1 MIPLES
7 LTPCF
12 QGLVP
17 AWLCTCARDGTPNV
31 AMISHVDY
39 VGPRHVA
46 LSFQFFNKSRRNI
59 GENPL
64 AAVRLYDPDTLR
76 IVNLRVRYVRTE
88 TEGPLF
94 ETMRLRIEAIASHSG
109 LKGIFKLLGA
119 DIYEV
124 QAVAVDE
131 HEVGLAE
138 PRPQAAQATPVP
150 FTMKALQEVAERI
163 QQAPGIDCLLDG
175 MLETLENLFGF
186 RHSMILLTGERP
198 DQLELVA
205 SRGYP
210 EGGVG
215 SEVGFGEGI
224 IGMVAEARKPL
235 RISGMM
241 RHMLYAYAVAQRA
254 REHGLCPDDRRV
266 PLPGLADPETQLGIP
281 LLARDELIGVLCIE
295 TDRLYR
301 FHEEDRA
308 YLEVLGGFFAIAIQN
323 ALLQER
329 TGDPEGA
336 AAPCP
341 NGRPMPGP
349 AVPTAPAPLEAA
361 YYETDEC
368 MLIDGE
374 YLVRGLPAK
383 ILRKILHEHEAEG
396 SVEFTNRRLRLD
408 KSLDL
413 PAVKDNLES
422 RLILLRR
429 RLEER
434 CPGIRMV
441 PCGRGRFRLELGASV
456 TLVSRP

>member
-1 MIPLES
+1 MIVLES
-7 LTPCF
+7 LTPSF

-17 AWLCTCARDGTPNV
+17 SWLCTCSGDGVPNV

-39 VGPRHVA
+39 VDSRHVA

-64 AAVRLYDPDTLR
+64 ATVRLYDPDTLQ
-76 IVNLRVRYVRTE
+76 IHNLRLRFVRTE
-88 TEGPLF
+88 TAGPAF

-109 LKGIFKLLGA
+109 LKGIFRLLGA

-124 QAVAVDE
+124 LAIEVNE
-131 HEVGLAE
+131 HEIGLAE
-138 PRPQAAQATPVP
+138 PRPQAATAATVP
-150 FTMKALQEVAERI
+150 FTMMALQEVAERI

-198 DQLELVA
+198 DRLELVA

-210 EGGVG
+210 VGGVG

-241 RHMLYAYAVAQRA
+241 RHMLYAYAVAQQA
-254 REHGLCPDDRRV
+254 RGHGLCPDDRRI

-281 LLARDELIGVLCIE
+281 LLARGELIGVLCIE
-295 TDRLYR
+295 TDSLFR

-329 TGDPEGA
+329 TGEPEEA

-341 NGRPMPGP
+341 VADRGES
-349 AVPTAPAPLEAA
+349 APAPTRPLPLEAA

-383 ILRKILHEHEAEG
+383 ILRKILHEHQAEG

-408 KSLDL
+408 KSLEL

-434 CPGIRMV
+434 CPGIRLA
-441 PCGRGRFRLELGASV
+441 PCGRGRFRLELGATV